1 VRLIRALC
9 AVERERAPFLV
20 ESTELDSNLTLK
32 GAELRIRIDRVDGL
46 EGGGRAILDYKSG
59 RRTTA
64 DWYGERPSHPQLLA
78 YLAALG
84 DDVVAMA
91 TVNVTAREVRFDGIA
106 NSAELLPKVKGV
118 EGAFGTDPVDAW
130 PTRRAEWL
138 VRVEQM
144 AADFLAGRAVVD
156 PKPGACDYCHVASIC
171 RIADRVETN
180 EVSDPSDDADR
191 GAFAGVRT

>member
-1 VRLIRALC
+1 M
-9 AVERERAPFLV
+9 
-20 ESTELDSNLTLK
+20 
-32 GAELRIRIDRVDGL
+32 GAELRIRIDRVDAL
-46 EGGGRAILDYKSG
+46 ESGGRAILDYKSG

-118 EGAFGTDPVDAW
+118 EGHFGMDPLDAW
-130 PTRRAEWL
+130 PTRQQEW
-138 VRVEQM
+138 VSRVEHL

-180 EVSDPSDDADR
+180 DATDEIGDADR
-191 GAFAGVRT
+191 GAR